1 MEYKKMILC
10 AARHSHPA
18 IDGLPA
24 IFEGDINPMDFN
36 GMMKIAARKLKGV
49 DALDLYVTGLTPALV
64 ATLNVCIINL
74 IPCTLWH
81 YNKDTGGYEPQVV
94 PTTYYTPQLKDGG
107 YL

>member
-24 IFEGDINPMDFN
+24 IFEGEINPMDFN

-64 ATLNVCIINL
+64 AVLNVCIISA
-74 IPCTLWH
+74 IPCRLWH
-81 YNKDTGGYEPQVV
+81 YNRATNAYDVQIVATDN
-94 PTTYYTPQLKDGG
+94 YYTGRN
-107 YL
+107 